1 MRAGSMFQ
9 PVRAGSKESRER
21 FCSRT
26 LYGVRTGY
34 RTRTQGRSIPR
45 VRVRAVLIATVRG
58 DRNASLDEKRVG
70 SDKTAETM
78 QPEERFAVAGA
89 RAHAGLHGPV
99 LRQSQRKDGSPTEGA
114 LVLPFGLR
122 LLEKLPNFSS
132 AGAHVASA
140 SDVGELQPG
149 ASLRPE
155 VDCSRLPLKA
165 LRLSVKAESGSV
177 TWGRSPPL
185 SPARRTDWCS
195 CGQEREQL
203 RACSG
208 EAGVA
213 LLTFFNGTCT
223 VGVNTASYE

>member
-9 PVRAGSKESRER
+9 PVQAGSKESRER
-21 FCSRT
+21 FCSQT

-149 ASLRPE
+149 
-155 VDCSRLPLKA
+155 
-165 LRLSVKAESGSV
+165 LSVKAESGSV

-195 CGQEREQL
+195 CDQEREQL

-223 VGVNTASYE
+223 VGVNTASYEENN